1 MKFCQFVA
9 SVYPHMLT
17 NSGRFILSFNK
28 MVLIFLGVLIFSP
41 FQVSSFNKSD
51 CLYFIA
57 NDEWPQFTQPQS
69 TGLSGL
75 GAMLES

>member
-1 MKFCQFVA
+1 
-9 SVYPHMLT
+9 MLT
-17 NSGRFILSFNK
+17 GFGRFNLIFNK
-28 MVLIFLGVLIFSP
+28 MVLIFLVVLIILP

-51 CLYFIA
+51 CLDFIA

-75 GAMLES
+75 EAMLES